1 MTNCFTV
8 YVRNKNYKMK
18 SVVVKTPEQV
28 LKIVNEA
35 KQRGCLSC
43 LIQKSIKPRTS
54 FIVAFVD
61 FSKFSKDEEIN
72 IPQLYADWRIIDG
85 NVVDW
90 NIYQRNLK
98 KKRGKKER
106 EEER

>member
-35 KQRGCLSC
+35 KRRGCMSC
-43 LIQKSIKPRTS
+43 LIQKSIKPNTS
-54 FIVAFVD
+54 FVVAFVD
-61 FSKFSKDEEIN
+61 FSKDEEIN

-85 NVVDW
+85 MVVDW
-90 NIYQRNLK
+90 NVYQHNLK
-98 KKRGKKER
+98 KKREKNRGDER
-106 EEER
+106 

>member
-1 MTNCFTV
+1 MTNHFILDI
-8 YVRNKNYKMK
+8 RNKNYKIK

-35 KQRGCLSC
+35 KKRGCMSC
-43 LIQKSIKPRTS
+43 LIRKFIKPRTS
-54 FIVAFVD
+54 FAIAFVD

-98 KKRGKKER
+98 KKREKKER